1 MSKFTIQENVPL
13 APHTTFHVGGPA
25 RYFAVARSLDD
36 LREALAFARE
46 RNLPVFVLGGGSNI
60 VVSDQGF
67 PGLVIKNELGGFEIR
82 TESNDRVS
90 VVVGAGEM
98 WDDAVELAVGAGFAG
113 VEFLS
118 GVPGTVG
125 GAAVQNIGA
134 YGQTVAETIREVR
147 AVHVATGNE
156 VVFRS
161 EECGFRYRDSIFK
174 TEKAGEFILTSVT
187 FGLIPGGVP
196 DISAYHDVQKFFA
209 GLPDPDLKQVR
220 AAILEIRAKK
230 GMVIMPDADS
240 YKSVGSFFKNP
251 VITAVQYE
259 KVKEEVVRKKG
270 KPGCA
275 DPWSWEVGAGGEMK
289 VAAACLLERA
299 GFPKNYAEGEVAISP
314 RHSLAIVNL
323 EFASAAEIV
332 AFARKIQDAV
342 CEKFGVL
349 LESEAQIVGFSEYP
363 LRK

>member
-1 MSKFTIQENVPL
+1 MPKFTIQENIPL
-13 APHTTFHVGGPA
+13 APHTTLHVGGPA

-46 RNLPVFVLGGGSNI
+46 RQLPVFALGGGSNI

-82 TESNDRVS
+82 TEGSDRVS
-90 VVVGAGEM
+90 VVVGAGEV
-98 WDDAVELAVGAGFAG
+98 WDDVVELAVGAGFAG
-113 VEFLS
+113 IEFLS

-147 AVHVATGNE
+147 AVHVATANE
-156 VVFRS
+156 VVFRG

-174 TEKAGEFILTSVT
+174 TKKAGEFILTSVT
-187 FGLIPGGVP
+187 FGLVPGGAP

-220 AAILEIRAKK
+220 EAILEIRAKK
-230 GMVIMPDADS
+230 GMVILPDADS

-251 VITAVQYE
+251 VITPAQYE
-259 KVKEEVVRKKG
+259 KVKEEVLREKG
-270 KPGCA
+270 NPGCA
-275 DPWSWEVGAGGEMK
+275 DPWSWEGEGGGMK

-299 GFPKNYAEGEVAISP
+299 GFAKNYAEGDVAISP
-314 RHSLAIVNL
+314 RHSLALVNL
-323 EFASAAEIV
+323 EAARAEEIV
-332 AFARKIQDAV
+332 AFARKIQDTV
-342 CEKFGVL
+342 YEKFGVL